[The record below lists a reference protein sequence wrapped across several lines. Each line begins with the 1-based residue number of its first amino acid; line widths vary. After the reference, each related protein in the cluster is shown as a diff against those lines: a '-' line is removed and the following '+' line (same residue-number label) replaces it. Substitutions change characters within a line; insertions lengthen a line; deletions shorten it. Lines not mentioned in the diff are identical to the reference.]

1 MIEKHYTMAEVA
13 EVLRISPERARQ
25 MFMCEPGVLRF
36 APDVAT
42 GGRAR
47 RTMYRIPESV
57 LQRIIRRSANPA

>member
-36 APDVAT
+36 TAEAWN
-42 GGRAR
+42 GRPAR